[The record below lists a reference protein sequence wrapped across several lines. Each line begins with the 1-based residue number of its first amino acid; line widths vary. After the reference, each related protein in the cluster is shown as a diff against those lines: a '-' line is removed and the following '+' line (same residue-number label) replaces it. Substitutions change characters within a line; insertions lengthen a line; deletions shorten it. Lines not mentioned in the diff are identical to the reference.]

1 LAQAAVEGRQE
12 CRLMDMQLPLPGYWP
27 RNATWSDPKDD
38 LAQLERDKLEAKH
51 EIRQVLDKYAERHG
65 VDPSEVN
72 RLVWGYVDD
81 LLGDFFYERESEI
94 RDGIVVAEGTDVEG
108 GFS

>member
-1 LAQAAVEGRQE
+1 
-12 CRLMDMQLPLPGYWP
+12 MDMQLPLPGYWP